1 MLKTLWFA
9 LLALALCAFGANGLF
24 RRETRPAAPRREA
37 GGRGGGT
44 AGRPAAHGESGN
56 ASQDVSYRE
65 IDTYLEQQLA
75 RLNIPGAALAIV
87 EGDRIVHLRGFGQAR
102 PGGAAP
108 TPQTPFFIGSLTK
121 SFTALAVMQLV
132 EAGKIAL
139 DAPVQR
145 YLPWFRVADPQASAR
160 TPALAPERPGSREPE
175 RAPGSRDSAGASV
188 TVRHLLNQTSGL
200 AQTAGMIP
208 LADFDDRPDAVE
220 RQARALAT
228 FTPARS
234 PGAAWEYSNLN
245 YNLLGLIIAAAS
257 GESYEAYIR
266 NHIFAPLEMRHSHT
280 AKAAAHGDGLAVG
293 HRAWFGVP
301 IPVPDLAVP
310 TGSLPS
316 GQLIAS
322 AEDVAHYLIAHLNGG
337 RYGDAQLLSPQG
349 MAELHRPATKAASMG
364 VEMGAYGMGWFV
376 QETDQGTRVWHN
388 GQTPDFFA
396 YMALLPEQGRGLVLL
411 VNANQ
416 MLLNFAL
423 LGVSEGAAALLAGA
437 QPDRFPW
444 GVIPWVLRSFLLIP
458 AIALV
463 DVLATRRRVQ
473 RWRVAPGRR
482 PGPGRLWAWH
492 TQSVPLAV
500 LYLALVLIACVLLTS
515 ALRKMLLLFMPDL
528 SWLALVCGGFAL
540 VWVFVRSERM
550 LATSFGILDK

>member
-9 LLALALCAFGANGLF
+9 PLALALCAFGANGLF
-24 RRETRPAAPRREA
+24 RRKPRPAAPRIKTNRRANEVAQTHDPSGSLAQDPAYA
-37 GGRGGGT
+37 G
-44 AGRPAAHGESGN
+44 
-56 ASQDVSYRE
+56 
-65 IDTYLEQQLA
+65 IDAYLEQQLA

-87 EGDRIVHLRGFGQAR
+87 AGDKIVHLRAFGQAR

-132 EAGKIAL
+132 EAGKLAL

-145 YLPWFRVADPQASAR
+145 YLPWFRVADPPASAQ
-160 TPALAPERPGSREPE
+160 TPALAPER
-175 RAPGSRDSAGASV
+175 SAGASV
-188 TVRHLLNQTSGL
+188 TVRHLLNQTSGF

-228 FTPARS
+228 FAPTRT

-280 AKAAAHGDGLAVG
+280 SKAAAHGDGLAVG
-293 HRAWFGVP
+293 HRAWFGAPIPAPDLPVP
-301 IPVPDLAVP
+301 I
-310 TGSLPS
+310 GSLPS

-322 AEDVAHYLIAHLNGG
+322 AEDMAHYLIAHLNGG

-349 MAELHRPATKAASMG
+349 MAELHRPAAKAASMG

-376 QETDQGTRVWHN
+376 QETDHGTRVWHN

-463 DVLATRRRVQ
+463 DVIATRRRVQ

-482 PGPGRLWAWH
+482 PGPSRLWAWH
-492 TQSVPLAV
+492 ILPPAV
-500 LYLALVLIACVLLTS
+500 LYLALVLIALVLLTS

-528 SWLALVCGGFAL
+528 SWLALLCGGFAL
-540 VWVFVRSERM
+540 VWVFVRIWGGVETGRYLEAWMSQRH
-550 LATSFGILDK
+550 A